1 MEEDQKITQLQESK
15 VNEKQNSPQPNHQ
28 ENAKSAVLFKL
39 ERIDFLKLGRLKF
52 FKMIYTEKDIF
63 LYFKFSLLPWW
74 GGEAGKNSLM
84 ILDEEMLLQAENRAV
99 AGRPQNSRLRAQIN
113 YSLPFELI

>member
-52 FKMIYTEKDIF
+52 FIM
-63 LYFKFSLLPWW
+63 FSKIDS
-74 GGEAGKNSLM
+74 AK
-84 ILDEEMLLQAENRAV
+84 ILAKRN
-99 AGRPQNSRLRAQIN
+99 
-113 YSLPFELI
+113 